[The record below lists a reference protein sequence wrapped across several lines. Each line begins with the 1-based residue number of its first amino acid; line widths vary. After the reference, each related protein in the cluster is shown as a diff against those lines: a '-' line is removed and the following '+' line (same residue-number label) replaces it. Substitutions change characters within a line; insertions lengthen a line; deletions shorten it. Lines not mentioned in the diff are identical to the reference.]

1 MDTRVHMQEVQQIT
15 HLVDLVVENFKYS
28 QLCFWIRSLNLFH
41 QITNQCTYI
50 SGSQLQNSTALG
62 EFNKK
67 DSSIE
72 YEYLALELMNDITN
86 SALLG

>member
-1 MDTRVHMQEVQQIT
+1 MDTRVHMQEVQQIA

-28 QLCFWIRSLNLFH
+28 QLSFWIRSLNLFH

-50 SGSQLQNSTALG
+50 SGSQLQNSTVLG

-67 DSSIE
+67 DRNAWNMNTLLLSS
-72 YEYLALELMNDITN
+72 
-86 SALLG
+86 

>member
-28 QLCFWIRSLNLFH
+28 QLCFWIRSLNL
-41 QITNQCTYI
+41 
-50 SGSQLQNSTALG
+50 
-62 EFNKK
+62 
-67 DSSIE
+67 
-72 YEYLALELMNDITN
+72 ALELMNDITN